1 MQACKLIMFYYAC
14 THVRSRVWSGSA
26 AKGVLRKRAQIGAPV
41 RKGTHILA
49 RTLPDFASVSFEDL
63 WLRLKPWMK
72 KKGYLV
78 DLRGKRGSYR
88 AKVQETPHRSLFGG
102 SSAFLP

>member
-41 RKGTHILA
+41 RKGTLLVIARNSKAADLDDIHIIA
-49 RTLPDFASVSFEDL
+49 RNT
-63 WLRLKPWMK
+63 
-72 KKGYLV
+72 
-78 DLRGKRGSYR
+78 
-88 AKVQETPHRSLFGG
+88 Q
-102 SSAFLP
+102 

>member
-41 RKGTHILA
+41 RKGTRTGVTSVKISILEQL
-49 RTLPDFASVSFEDL
+49 RQVTQVSMGIFQYAE
-63 WLRLKPWMK
+63 PC
-72 KKGYLV
+72 
-78 DLRGKRGSYR
+78 
-88 AKVQETPHRSLFGG
+88 
-102 SSAFLP
+102 

>member
-41 RKGTHILA
+41 RKGTLGSDFFFFELA
-49 RTLPDFASVSFEDL
+49 DF
-63 WLRLKPWMK
+63 
-72 KKGYLV
+72 GN
-78 DLRGKRGSYR
+78 
-88 AKVQETPHRSLFGG
+88 AKLNSLFRSLT
-102 SSAFLP
+102 SILVHLLT

>member
-41 RKGTHILA
+41 RKGMRA
-49 RTLPDFASVSFEDL
+49 RDLIAFCANDGPVPGIHSDRNIIESED
-63 WLRLKPWMK
+63 
-72 KKGYLV
+72 
-78 DLRGKRGSYR
+78 
-88 AKVQETPHRSLFGG
+88 
-102 SSAFLP
+102 

>member
-41 RKGTHILA
+41 RKGTQLNCCLLA
-49 RTLPDFASVSFEDL
+49 TEQQSIFEQF
-63 WLRLKPWMK
+63 
-72 KKGYLV
+72 
-78 DLRGKRGSYR
+78 SYFLHHV
-88 AKVQETPHRSLFGG
+88 KVRKIY
-102 SSAFLP
+102 

>member
-41 RKGTHILA
+41 RKGTLIIHLLNYKIVNLKF
-49 RTLPDFASVSFEDL
+49 LL
-63 WLRLKPWMK
+63 KLLLRCHLLDIIVISLS
-72 KKGYLV
+72 LV
-78 DLRGKRGSYR
+78 EVYNYHHK
-88 AKVQETPHRSLFGG
+88 RSLIIFWT
-102 SSAFLP
+102 AHVRADHN

>member
-41 RKGTHILA
+41 RKGTRH
-49 RTLPDFASVSFEDL
+49 V
-63 WLRLKPWMK
+63 LRLRIIT
-72 KKGYLV
+72 LIT
-78 DLRGKRGSYR
+78 LITLIR
-88 AKVQETPHRSLFGG
+88 
-102 SSAFLP
+102 

>member
-41 RKGTHILA
+41 RKGTRADDSCDNPNKADI
-49 RTLPDFASVSFEDL
+49 TLNLYKFPVL
-63 WLRLKPWMK
+63 LH
-72 KKGYLV
+72 
-78 DLRGKRGSYR
+78 
-88 AKVQETPHRSLFGG
+88 AKNG
-102 SSAFLP
+102 